1 MELDKWTKKN
11 YLTVITHYFFTR
23 RSFIPIFKNPDIYG
37 FSAIFHSQPH
47 LKIIES
53 NYFSLL

>member
-1 MELDKWTKKN
+1 MELDKWPKKN
-11 YLTVITHYFFTR
+11 YLTVLTHYFFFTR
-23 RSFIPIFKNPDIYG
+23 RSFIQISDIYG
-37 FSAIFHSQPH
+37 FSAIFHPQPH